1 MRRETRLLL
10 AKACDALVLS
20 VELFNRPHDRGR
32 ATSTLIH
39 LDHGFEMLM
48 KAAILHRGGRIRE
61 KGDSNTIGFSTCVGK
76 SLSDGEIKYLNQ
88 EQAYILQVVNG
99 LRDAEQHYLL
109 GISEAQLYIHIQSGV
124 TLFRDLL
131 KNVFDQSIANYL
143 PTRILPIST
152 SPPTDIE
159 TLFDSEVTEIRKL
172 LNPGGRRRV
181 EAFAKLRSLAILDRT
196 INGETEQPTD
206 PEIKSLAVDV
216 LAGRNWNEIFPGVA
230 TIELTAD
237 GSGPNLSLRI
247 SKKEGTLIQIAPEG
261 TPGAPVAIRRVNE
274 LDYYNLGANQLAD
287 NVGLTMPRTLAVVRY
302 LGLQNNPESYKE
314 FRIGKTSHKRYSRKA
329 IERIREALNEESID
343 EIWAKRPFNEMT
355 PTEAGG

>member
-1 MRRETRLLL
+1 MRREARLLL

-39 LDHGFEMLM
+39 LDHSFEMLM

-61 KGDSNTIGFSTCVGK
+61 KGDSNTIGFNTCVRK
-76 SLSDGEIKYLNQ
+76 SLSDGKIKYLNQ
-88 EQAYILQVVNG
+88 EQVCMLQVVNG

-109 GISEAQLYIHIQSGV
+109 DISEAQLYIHMQSGV

-131 KNVFDQSIANYL
+131 KNVFDQSIASYL
-143 PTRILPIST
+143 PTRVLPIST

-196 INGETEQPTD
+196 INGEIEQPTD
-206 PEIKSLAVDV
+206 PEIQSLAIDV
-216 LAGRNWNEIFPGVA
+216 SAGRNWNEIFPGVA

-247 SKKEGTLIQIAPEG
+247 SKKEGTSIQIVPEG
-261 TPGAPVAIRRVNE
+261 TPGAPVIIKRVND
-274 LDYYNLGANQLAD
+274 LDYYNLGAKQLAE
-287 NVGLTMPRTLAVVRY
+287 NVGKSMPKTIAAVHY
-302 LGLQNNPESYKE
+302 LGLQNDPEYYKE
-314 FRIGKTSHKRYSRKA
+314 VRIGKFIT
-329 IERIREALNEESID
+329 
-343 EIWAKRPFNEMT
+343 
-355 PTEAGG
+355 